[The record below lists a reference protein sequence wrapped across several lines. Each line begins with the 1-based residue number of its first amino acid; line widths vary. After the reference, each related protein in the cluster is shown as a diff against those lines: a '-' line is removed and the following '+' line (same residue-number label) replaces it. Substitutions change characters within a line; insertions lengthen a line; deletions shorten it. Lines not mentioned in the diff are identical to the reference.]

1 MIARLLGGPLLGY
14 LVVALVAAVPSW
26 FAAHN
31 IGYASA
37 MKEYRHERS
46 VWLTREVLLW
56 HELGAERQTKRELIE
71 SVEDIV
77 NATGRA
83 RTKMLQELD
92 AQKQR
97 LADAELAAAAAIKRL
112 DYVESTWK
120 DDTVPDAVVCVFN
133 RAGCPEG
140 DPGGALGGD
149 AVAVREPATAG
160 TD

>member
-1 MIARLLGGPLLGY
+1 MIGRFLAGPIMGY
-14 LVVALVAAVPSW
+14 LLAGLLAAVPAW

-37 MKEYRHERS
+37 MKEYRHERK
-46 VWLTREVLLW
+46 VWLTREILLW

-83 RTKMLQELD
+83 RTRMLSELD
-92 AQKQR
+92 DQKKR

-120 DDTVPDAVVCVFN
+120 DDSVPDAVVCVFN
-133 RAGCPEG
+133 NAGCSEG
-140 DPGGALGGD
+140 NPGGTARD
-149 AVAVREPATAG
+149 NDMAVREPASG
-160 TD
+160 GSE

>member
-1 MIARLLGGPLLGY
+1 MMRFFAGPILGY
-14 LVVALVAAVPSW
+14 LLAGLLAAVPAW

-37 MKEYRHERS
+37 MKEYRHERT

-83 RTKMLQELD
+83 RTRMLAELD

-97 LADAELAAAAAIKRL
+97 LATAEEAAAAAIKRL

-149 AVAVREPATAG
+149 AVAVRESASAELE
-160 TD
+160 